1 MDKKIILRRNGTCYP
16 YLLEL
21 LLTLANFTLLKTQK
35 SSTKK
40 VFLVTTSK
48 TLEILVPSLTKI
60 FKDNGELTPRS
71 LGATKVFEDE

>member
-1 MDKKIILRRNGTCYP
+1 MLPLFIGITTHFDKFHFVENT
-16 YLLEL
+16 
-21 LLTLANFTLLKTQK
+21 K
-35 SSTKK
+35 SSTIKG
-40 VFLVTTSK
+40 FLITTSK